1 MKEVSSATVPTSE
14 GAELVR
20 LAAAIDALPMKLR
33 AVHLLGAVDGL
44 DYGRIAFRLGQT
56 IAEVERCTA
65 EALVRIDR
73 ALCGRRNWLGRWR

>member
-1 MKEVSSATVPTSE
+1 MTDGE
-14 GAELVR
+14 GEAGKLVR

-44 DYGRIAFRLGQT
+44 DYERIGFRLGLSV
-56 IAEVERCTA
+56 AEVERCTA

-73 ALCGRRNWLGRWR
+73 VLRGGRNWLGRWR